1 MSCHRS
7 LPPEWPSGHLQFKMK
22 TQASV
27 RSSIREREY
36 TMSID
41 IQDAYLR
48 IPMARPIQKYFQ
60 FIVIGWVYQ
69 FSLAASLSMG
79 IYQGGKVSPRGQSP
93 CLPGLLAYLRLIP
106 CTGQF
111 GPASVAAP
119 RLGDPFQQVWFAT
132 QTAVQF
138 HSYAIQYVH
147 LHCDTPAQN
156 GDQNPEHTGS
166 LEIAHPRVT
175 TRDLHR
181 LLGMLTFMVTLVP
194 RGQFCL
200 CPIQW
205 WASEA
210 WCQETGSWSDR
221 ISVAPTI
228 LHQVAGWA
236 SPAVLHGVSPS
247 ALQTEITLFT
257 DASRHRWRHS
267 WAPISCKGCG
277 PGSRQASTSIWD
289 GGSAPECSRVP
300 ASTQV
305 SCSVPDVRQ
314 RRGCVVHNQGR
325 RYQIIQ
331 TDLPDDSAP

>member
-7 LPPEWPSGHLQFKMK
+7 LPPEWPSGHLQFKME

-27 RSSIREREY
+27 RSSIREREC

-41 IQDAYLR
+41 IQDAYLH

-69 FSLAASLSMG
+69 FSLAASFWESTKAVRCP
-79 IYQGGKVSPRGQSP
+79 QGVNLHVYLDYWLICASSPVQ
-93 CLPGLLAYLRLIP
+93 AN
-106 CTGQF
+106 F
-111 GPASVAAP
+111 GPAGVAEP

-132 QTAVQF
+132 RTAVQF
-138 HSYAIQYVH
+138 HLYAIQYVH
-147 LHCDTPAQN
+147 LHRDTPAQN
-156 GDQNPEHTGS
+156 GDQNPEHAAS

-194 RGQFCL
+194 RGQFCF

-210 WCQETGSWSDR
+210 LCQETGSWSDR

-228 LHQVAGWA
+228 LPGGWVGLSCSAAWGLTECLTDRDHSLYRCIQAQMEAQLGSHKLQGMWSRQQA
-236 SPAVLHGVSPS
+236 SQH
-247 ALQTEITLFT
+247 INM
-257 DASRHRWRHS
+257 RWRQCS
-267 WAPISCKGCG
+267 W
-277 PGSRQASTSIWD
+277 
-289 GGSAPECSRVP
+289 V
-300 ASTQV
+300 
-305 SCSVPDVRQ
+305 
-314 RRGCVVHNQGR
+314 
-325 RYQIIQ
+325 
-331 TDLPDDSAP
+331 

>member
-1 MSCHRS
+1 MTICSFAVQDENPGISQVVHQREGMHYVHWHTGCISAHPHGKAYTEI
-7 LPPEWPSGHLQFKMK
+7 LPVHSHWL
-22 TQASV
+22 SV
-27 RSSIREREY
+27 PVQLGR
-36 TMSID
+36 
-41 IQDAYLR
+41 L
-48 IPMARPIQKYFQ
+48 P
-60 FIVIGWVYQ
+60 
-69 FSLAASLSMG
+69 LG

-93 CLPGLLAYLRLIP
+93 CLPGLLAYLRLTL

-138 HSYAIQYVH
+138 HLYAIQYVH
-147 LHCDTPAQN
+147 LHRDTPAQN

-181 LLGMLTFMVTLVP
+181 LVGMLTFMVTLVP

-267 WAPISCKGCG
+267 WAPISCRGCD
-277 PGSRQASTSIWD
+277 PCSRQASTSIWD